1 MLAYLLMAFE
11 KVAAPGAVAPGEM
24 VEIRR
29 GEQRM
34 VLCHAGGEV
43 RALDGCCPHAGGPLA
58 QGALHGTAIVC
69 PWHAWEFD
77 CRTGEHDFNPRVR
90 LQIYP
95 VEVRDD
101 GIYVDCD

>member
-11 KVAAPGAVAPGEM
+11 KVAPPGAVAPGEM

-29 GEQRM
+29 GEQRV

-43 RALDGCCPHAGGPLA
+43 RALDGSCPHAGGPLA

-90 LQIYP
+90 LQTYP